1 MRRILGTGVLLLALT
16 GLGTAVIAQEAPTV
30 RVGLSWNQYDVTL
43 VYAWEAYMQSE
54 GARQGAEAGLNLEFI
69 INAADG
75 DPARQA
81 ANIEDLINQDVDII
95 IARSEDSAAIGA
107 SIRAADEAGIPFV
120 TFDRASQTTQPAA
133 HVGGDSYAQSVSTAE
148 EFARVLEANG
158 VIGQCIEL
166 QGALTDVNAVNRSDA
181 WNAVD
186 AESDQF
192 ETIVQVPTEWDAT
205 LFLSGT
211 TNALQA
217 NPDANCMFVA
227 SDFAITSVQ
236 SALENA
242 GRWAPVGDPN
252 HFYLATQDLYPE
264 ALALME
270 EGYIDVTTTY
280 DAYEHA
286 REAVRVVI
294 ALAQGE
300 DPGCGEDGCL
310 VAGRV
315 ATPETVGALESL
327 WSREFN
333 ADGTRN
339 EITIEATAEATMDM
353 EMTPEATPAS

>member
-1 MRRILGTGVLLLALT
+1 MRNRIVIAGALLALT
-16 GLGTAVIAQEAPTV
+16 ALGTSVMAQETPRTV
-30 RVGLSWNQYDVTL
+30 TVGLAWNQYDVTL

-54 GARQGAEAGLNLEFI
+54 AARQGAEADLDIQFI

-81 ANIEDLINQDVDII
+81 ANIEDLINQGVDII

-120 TFDRASQTTQPAA
+120 TFDRASQTTQPIA
-133 HVGGDSYAQSVSTAE
+133 HIGGDSYAQAVSTAE
-148 EFARVLEANG
+148 EFARVLEAND
-158 VIGQCIEL
+158 VTGQCIEL
-166 QGALTDVNAVNRSDA
+166 QGALTDVNAVNRSQG
-181 WNAVD
+181 WNDVD

-192 ETIVQVPTEWDAT
+192 ETIAQVPTEWDAT

-217 NPDANCMFVA
+217 NPEANCIFVA

-242 GRWAPVGDPN
+242 GRWAPAGDPN
-252 HFYLATQDLYPE
+252 HVYLATQDLYPE

-286 REAVRVVI
+286 REAVRVII
-294 ALAQGE
+294 AVAQGE
-300 DPGCGEDGCL
+300 DPACSEDGCL

-315 ATPETVGALESL
+315 ATPENVGSLESL

-339 EITIEATAEATMDM
+339 EIVMESTDEAMMD
-353 EMTPEATPAS
+353 MTPEATPGS